1 MTASLILACVWGILA
16 NVIAMFPSKHNH
28 WPSAYAL
35 IILGIPILGLV
46 IWENG
51 VPVGLA
57 VLAAAVSILRWPV
70 RYLLRWF
77 RRVIGVPAKN

>member
-1 MTASLILACVWGILA
+1 MTGSLILACVWGVLA